1 MNSSASK
8 VSENN
13 EVQWY
18 GKPEKK
24 VAPKTGD
31 PIICF
36 IVGGTCYAEVGKCSK
51 KGVGWDDGQ
60 IENLNELADTIGRNI
75 TIGRR
80 SEEWIMGLA
89 STNIFK
95 KSEYVDSLRDMDLS
109 VML

>member
-1 MNSSASK
+1 VFVETSVASVLSCKNQLEGNGIVMNSSASK

-51 KGVGWDDGQ
+51 KGEGWDDG
-60 IENLNELADTIGRNI
+60 
-75 TIGRR
+75 
-80 SEEWIMGLA
+80 
-89 STNIFK
+89 
-95 KSEYVDSLRDMDLS
+95 
-109 VML
+109 